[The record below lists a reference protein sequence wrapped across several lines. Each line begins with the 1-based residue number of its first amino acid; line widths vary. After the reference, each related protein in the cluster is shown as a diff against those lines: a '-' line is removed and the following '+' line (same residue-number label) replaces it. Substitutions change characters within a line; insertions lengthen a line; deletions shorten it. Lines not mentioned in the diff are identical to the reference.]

1 MDSSAKPISLF
12 KFFQACNSNSS
23 SSYSHLSLTKLH
35 MERVIALI
43 LFPVSLVPQ
52 CYMVAE
58 TIELKILNY
67 KKKKKNCMSNLQR
80 RIWSI

>member
-1 MDSSAKPISLF
+1 MDSSAKPISSF
-12 KFFQACNSNSS
+12 KFFQACNSKF
-23 SSYSHLSLTKLH
+23 LFFTKLQ

-43 LFPVSLVPQ
+43 LFPMSLVPQ

-67 KKKKKNCMSNLQR
+67 KKKKVV
-80 RIWSI
+80 